1 MDAHPM
7 DDATREL
14 AALQDRQQ
22 AGEDVAAEADAV
34 AARFAQAGDDDEAV
48 IDPDCQ
54 AGKHETRDEDGKRTG
69 GCVGG
74 PCTCWCHPPATADLL
89 DQADAMLAAAARAAV
104 AITAARP
111 VPDPRLGET
120 FSDLA
125 PADCRMLP
133 LPAWPG
139 PDRARQVTRALHMIV
154 NRAALPDVIGRAAV
168 VLLAPPGAPEL
179 EAVMGARL
187 CPGYEGKGVKCS
199 GCRRYWRAT
208 VEEPYFNATS
218 LANGKCAACTALT
231 DARPDSAMPVL
242 TGVVM
247 EK

>member
-22 AGEDVAAEADAV
+22 AGEDVA
-34 AARFAQAGDDDEAV
+34 V
-48 IDPDCQ
+48 IDPDCR

-89 DQADAMLAAAARAAV
+89 DQADAMLAAAATAAM

-187 CPGYEGKGVKCS
+187 CREYEGKSVKCS
-199 GCRRYWRAT
+199 GCRRYWRAV